1 MFVWVGQT
9 PNLNREYVILMRQM
23 DEEKIVKCPILP
35 QRKLVN
41 IKKLEIGEVPEIEAP
56 RVLTPAE
63 QGFQL
68 EDLVHKH
75 SLTLPGLTHSFRE
88 NDIKK
93 YFNDTSLN
101 GIDHWIQVGNTHVF
115 VQDKW
120 KISLNQKEVAQFLNC
135 VSRIQLKLDQC
146 AKIYL
151 FWVSKCAPTPNSLK
165 MLVERN
171 THIIIKDTST
181 EELAKVSI
189 EKILEI
195 L

>member
-1 MFVWVGQT
+1 
-9 PNLNREYVILMRQM
+9 M
-23 DEEKIVKCPILP
+23 DEDKVVKCTILP

-41 IKKLEIGEVPEIEAP
+41 IKKLKDGEVPEVEPP

-93 YFNDTSLN
+93 FFNDTSLN
-101 GIDHWIQVGNTHVF
+101 GIDHWIQVGRTHIF
-115 VQDKW
+115 IQDKW

-135 VSRIQLKLDQC
+135 VSRIQLRLDQG
-146 AKIYL
+146 ANIHL

-171 THIIIKDTST
+171 TRIIIKDTST

-189 EKILEI
+189 EKILDI

>member
-1 MFVWVGQT
+1 
-9 PNLNREYVILMRQM
+9 M

-68 EDLVHKH
+68 EDLVHKQ

-93 YFNDTSLN
+93 FFNDTSLN
-101 GIDHWIQVGNTHVF
+101 GIDHWIQVGNTHIF

-120 KISLNQKEVAQFLNC
+120 KISLNQKEVAQYLNC
-135 VSRIQLKLDQC
+135 VSRIQLKLDDS
-146 AKIYL
+146 ANIHL
-151 FWVSKCAPTPNSLK
+151 FWISKCAPTPNSLK
-165 MLVERN
+165 MLVERK

-181 EELAKVSI
+181 EELANVSI
-189 EKILEI
+189 KKILDI